1 MFVLRI
7 ISLGVF
13 ISLYRGV
20 DGIKWCRDQDLRQVF
35 GTRNVISDSERT
47 KQLCEGTFGFRQRGI
62 NSSHIGKLVTGS
74 TWRES
79 TRKLGN

>member
-20 DGIKWCRDQDLRQVF
+20 DGIRSVIPHIYRNLKRPTI
-35 GTRNVISDSERT
+35 GTI
-47 KQLCEGTFGFRQRGI
+47 
-62 NSSHIGKLVTGS
+62 
-74 TWRES
+74 
-79 TRKLGN
+79 

>member
-20 DGIKWCRDQDLRQVF
+20 DGISGAV
-35 GTRNVISDSERT
+35 TRIYDKILALEM
-47 KQLCEGTFGFRQRGI
+47 
-62 NSSHIGKLVTGS
+62 
-74 TWRES
+74 
-79 TRKLGN
+79 

>member
-20 DGIKWCRDQDLRQVF
+20 DGIILQKKTL
-35 GTRNVISDSERT
+35 GLMSISAYRELYNFES
-47 KQLCEGTFGFRQRGI
+47 I
-62 NSSHIGKLVTGS
+62 NKNHSKL
-74 TWRES
+74 
-79 TRKLGN
+79 

>member
-20 DGIKWCRDQDLRQVF
+20 DGIQQ
-35 GTRNVISDSERT
+35 
-47 KQLCEGTFGFRQRGI
+47 QTFRVQYPY
-62 NSSHIGKLVTGS
+62 LVRKNLIWKPYAFSVS
-74 TWRES
+74 TFPLECFAFLY
-79 TRKLGN
+79 KFAGDVG

>member
-20 DGIKWCRDQDLRQVF
+20 DGICHPTVFTKKSKINTCVCGYTLDL
-35 GTRNVISDSERT
+35 TRLVCPALQSCHLISRKYCCSIFPVKIEM
-47 KQLCEGTFGFRQRGI
+47 L
-62 NSSHIGKLVTGS
+62 KL
-74 TWRES
+74 
-79 TRKLGN
+79 